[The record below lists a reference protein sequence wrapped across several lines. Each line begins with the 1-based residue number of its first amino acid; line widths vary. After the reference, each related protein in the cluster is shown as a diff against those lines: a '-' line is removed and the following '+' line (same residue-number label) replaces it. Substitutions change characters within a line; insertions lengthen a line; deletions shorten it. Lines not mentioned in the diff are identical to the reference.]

1 MQTEADEGDE
11 TWEVFNDESDGD
23 TTVENWSSSSCS
35 SVLTESAA
43 VVSRFIYFWKNSSCC
58 FEQSLI
64 WTFYQY
70 VIFCNDL
77 LLCLYDHSNDNK
89 NILRVLYLEMF
100 SVLRSENILC
110 GGKFN
115 EEIRRLRK
123 NKYANYVIH

>member
-11 TWEVFNDESDGD
+11 TWEVFNDGSDGD

-43 VVSRFIYFWKNSSCC
+43 VVSRFICFWKKFSVL
-58 FEQSLI
+58 F

-70 VIFCNDL
+70 VVFCNDL
-77 LLCLYDHSNDNK
+77 LLCLYDHSNHNK
-89 NILRVLYLEMF
+89 NMLRVLYLETF

-115 EEIRRLRK
+115 EEMKRLRK
-123 NKYANYVIH
+123 NK

>member
-11 TWEVFNDESDGD
+11 TREVFNDGSDSD
-23 TTVENWSSSSCS
+23 TAVENWSSSSCS

-43 VVSRFIYFWKNSSCC
+43 VVSRFISFWKNSPCC

-70 VIFCNDL
+70 VVFCNDL
-77 LLCLYDHSNDNK
+77 FLCLYDHSNDNK
-89 NILRVLYLEMF
+89 NMLSVLYLETF

-115 EEIRRLRK
+115 EEMKRLRK
-123 NKYANYVIH
+123 NEYANYVIH